1 MASDSGDLIALGI
14 DLDECVYYYLR
25 GLRLS
30 SGRNGAALPLID
42 PDHFSLTKS
51 GWFTSDEDF
60 KRVHGKA
67 VDEGL
72 YAGLEVLPFASEV
85 LHDLTKSG
93 YEINLLTSR
102 FVNPGQH
109 ERVVADTARS
119 LEINDIPYSSLSFVS
134 NKTRSLMDGYL
145 DDAPHNLEPLIA
157 LGRYTITF
165 NQSYNQH
172 IPGARA
178 NDWLHVREILRAKF
192 GR

>member
-1 MASDSGDLIALGI
+1 MASNSNDLITLGV
-14 DLDECVYYYLR
+14 DLDEVVFRYLK
-25 GLRLS
+25 GLRIS
-30 SGRNGAALPLID
+30 CGRNGAPLPLID
-42 PDHFSLTKS
+42 PEHFSLTKS

-72 YAGLEVLPFASEV
+72 YAGLEVYKDASPV
-85 LHDLTKSG
+85 LHDLAKSG
-93 YEINLLTSR
+93 YEVNIITSR

-109 ERVVADTARS
+109 EIVVRDTARS
-119 LEINDIPYSSLSFVS
+119 LEANEIPYSNLSFLS
-134 NKTRSLMDGYL
+134 NKTRALMDAYI

-157 LGRYTITF
+157 LDRYTVTF
-165 NQSYNQH
+165 DQTYNKH

-178 NDWLHVREILRAKF
+178 NDWLHLREVLRKKF

>member
-1 MASDSGDLIALGI
+1 MASNISDLIALGV
-14 DLDECVYYYLR
+14 DLDEVVFKYLR
-25 GLRLS
+25 GLRQF
-30 SGRNGAALPLID
+30 SGRNGSPLPMID
-42 PDHFSLTKS
+42 PEHFSLTKS

-72 YAGLEVLPFASEV
+72 YAGLEMNDGASDV
-85 LHDLTKSG
+85 LHDLINSG
-93 YEINLLTSR
+93 YEVNLLTSR

-109 ERVVADTARS
+109 ERVVSDTARS

-134 NKTRSLMDGYL
+134 NKTRSLQDGYL

-157 LGRYTITF
+157 LDRFTVTF
-165 NQSYNQH
+165 DQTYNQH
-172 IPGARA
+172 VPGARA
-178 NDWLHVREILRAKF
+178 YNWLHLREVLREKF

>member
-1 MASDSGDLIALGI
+1 MASNSSDLIALGV
-14 DLDECVYYYLR
+14 DLDEVVFRYLR

-42 PDHFSLTKS
+42 PEHFSLTKS
-51 GWFTSDEDF
+51 GWFSSDEEF
-60 KRVHGKA
+60 KLMHGYA

-72 YAGLEVLPFASEV
+72 YADLETYENASPV
-85 LHDLTKSG
+85 LHDLAKSG
-93 YEINLLTSR
+93 YEINIITSR

-109 ERVVADTARS
+109 EIVVVDTARA
-119 LEINDIPYSSLSFVS
+119 LEANDIPYSSLSFVS
-134 NKTRSLMDGYL
+134 NKTKSLMDAYI

-157 LGRYTITF
+157 LDRYTITF
-165 NQSYNQH
+165 DQTYNKH

-178 NDWLHVREILRAKF
+178 NNWLHLREVLRAKF

>member
-1 MASDSGDLIALGI
+1 MYENAS
-14 DLDECVYYYLR
+14 
-25 GLRLS
+25 
-30 SGRNGAALPLID
+30 P
-42 PDHFSLTKS
+42 
-51 GWFTSDEDF
+51 
-60 KRVHGKA
+60 
-67 VDEGL
+67 
-72 YAGLEVLPFASEV
+72 V
-85 LHDLTKSG
+85 LHDLIKSG

-134 NKTRSLMDGYL
+134 NKTRSLMDGYV

-157 LGRYTITF
+157 LDRFTITF
-165 NQSYNQH
+165 NQTYNRH

-178 NDWLHVREILRAKF
+178 NDWLHLREVLREKF

>member
-1 MASDSGDLIALGI
+1 MDSKKIALGI
-14 DLDECVYYYLR
+14 DLDECVFFYLR
-25 GLRLS
+25 GLRHA

-42 PDHFSLTKS
+42 PEHFSLTKS
-51 GWFTSDEDF
+51 GWFTSDDDF

-72 YAGLEVLPFASEV
+72 YANLEVAPFASAV
-85 LHDLTKSG
+85 LHDLNKSG

-109 ERVVADTARS
+109 EIVVADTARS
-119 LEINDIPYSSLSFVS
+119 LEANDIPYSSLSFVS
-134 NKTRSLMDGYL
+134 DKTRSLMDGYL

-157 LGRYTITF
+157 LDRYTITF
-165 NQSYNQH
+165 NQTYNQH
-172 IPGARA
+172 VPGARA

>member
-1 MASDSGDLIALGI
+1 MASNSSDLIALGV
-14 DLDECVYYYLR
+14 DLDEVVFRYLR

-42 PDHFSLTKS
+42 PEHFSLTKS

-72 YAGLEVLPFASEV
+72 YAGLEMYENASPV
-85 LHDLTKSG
+85 LHDLIKSG

-134 NKTRSLMDGYL
+134 NKTRSLMDGYV

-157 LGRYTITF
+157 LDRFTITF
-165 NQSYNQH
+165 NQTYNRH

-178 NDWLHVREILRAKF
+178 NDWLHLREVLREKF